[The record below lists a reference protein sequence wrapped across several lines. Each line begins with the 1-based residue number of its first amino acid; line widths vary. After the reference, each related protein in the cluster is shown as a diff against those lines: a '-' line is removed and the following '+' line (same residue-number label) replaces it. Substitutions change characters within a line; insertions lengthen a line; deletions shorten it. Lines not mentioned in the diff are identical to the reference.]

1 MAAQSAWRVNP
12 EPSNSDRIK
21 RLHFRISLREIPK
34 LELLA
39 IRPMGICTAGIY
51 SGRPRDFILQGMRL
65 PQSILQPLS
74 VRTVQFS
81 IIGLAILLF
90 GLIPVNA
97 TASPQLA
104 SNLNGVRFGG
114 VIVGQTETL
123 LVTLTNSGA
132 ATMTIASMKG
142 TNSDFTTSELSL
154 PMSLAPGQSFNLSIS
169 FTPTKQGWTSGTIL
183 FSSTTYPAFSLLVE
197 GAGVSSEALTANP
210 LTASFGNV
218 TVGSSATVP
227 VTFKNDR
234 SWPVPVSAITTNRG
248 QFVVSGPSLPLTLAS
263 GQSVTFNVTFTPQ
276 SPGTVGGTL
285 FVTSPAL
292 IVPLSGTGIT
302 AGQLV
307 VAPAPLNFGSVTVGK
322 TETEPITISA
332 VGASVTVSSASSSS
346 SQFALNGASLPLTIP
361 AGQSESFSVVFTPQ
375 SSGTVSGSLTFGSNA
390 STSQTTES
398 MSGVGTTPVYSVNL
412 YWNSS
417 TDVVGYNV
425 YRSTAANGNYAKIN
439 STLQPSTAYTDNSV
453 ASGQTYYYAATAV
466 NSAGQESGRSTPPVQ
481 AAIP

>member
-1 MAAQSAWRVNP
+1 
-12 EPSNSDRIK
+12 
-21 RLHFRISLREIPK
+21 
-34 LELLA
+34 
-39 IRPMGICTAGIY
+39 
-51 SGRPRDFILQGMRL
+51 MRL
-65 PQSILQPLS
+65 PQSIILPLS
-74 VRTVQFS
+74 VRTNFLTTSLVV
-81 IIGLAILLF
+81 LLF
-90 GLIPVNA
+90 GLFSLKA
-97 TASPQLA
+97 AASPQLA

-114 VIVGQTETL
+114 VIVGQSETL

-132 ATMTIASMKG
+132 STMTIASMKG
-142 TNSDFTTSELSL
+142 TNSDFTTPELSL

-169 FTPTKQGWTSGTIL
+169 FTPAKQGWESGTIV

-197 GAGVSSEALTANP
+197 GSGVNSEALSASP
-210 LTASFGNV
+210 SAASFGNV

-234 SWPVPVSAITTNRG
+234 SWPVPVSGITTIGG

-263 GQSVTFNVTFTPQ
+263 GQSITFNITFTPQ

-285 FVTSPAL
+285 FVASPAM

-307 VAPAPLNFGSVTVGK
+307 VAPAPLNFGSVTLGK
-322 TETEPITISA
+322 TGTEPITMSA

-346 SQFALNGASLPLTIP
+346 SQFALNGISLPLTIP
-361 AGQSESFSVVFTPQ
+361 AGQSESFNVVFTPQ

-390 STSQTTES
+390 STSQTTEA
-398 MSGVGTTPVYSVNL
+398 MSGIGTAPVYSVNL

-417 TDVVGYNV
+417 TDVAGYNV
-425 YRSTAANGNYAKIN
+425 YRSTAVNGNYSKIN
-439 STLQPSTAYTDNSV
+439 SSLQPSTTYTDNSV
-453 ASGQTYYYAATAV
+453 ISGQTYYYAATSV
-466 NSAGQESGRSTPPVQ
+466 NSAGEESGRSTPPVQ

>member
-1 MAAQSAWRVNP
+1 
-12 EPSNSDRIK
+12 
-21 RLHFRISLREIPK
+21 
-34 LELLA
+34 
-39 IRPMGICTAGIY
+39 MGICTAGIY
-51 SGRPRDFILQGMRL
+51 SGRQRDFILQGMRL
-65 PQSILQPLS
+65 PQSILQPFS
-74 VRTVQFS
+74 VRTVHFLTA
-81 IIGLAILLF
+81 GLAIFLF
-90 GLIPVNA
+90 GLLPLRA
-97 TASPQLA
+97 AASPQLA

-123 LVTLTNSGA
+123 LVTLSNSGQT
-132 ATMTIASMKG
+132 TMIIASMKG

-197 GAGVSSEALTANP
+197 GSGVNSEALTASP
-210 LTASFGNV
+210 SAASFGNV
-218 TVGSSATVP
+218 TVGSNATVP
-227 VTFKNDR
+227 VTLKNAR
-234 SWPVPVSAITTNRG
+234 SWPVPVSGITMTG
-248 QFVVSGPSLPLTLAS
+248 SQFAVSGPSLPLILAA

-276 SPGTVGGTL
+276 SSGTVGGTL
-285 FVTSPAL
+285 LVASPAL

-307 VAPAPLNFGSVTVGK
+307 VAPAPLNFGSVTIGK
-322 TETEPITISA
+322 TGTEPITMSA

-346 SQFALNGASLPLTIP
+346 SQFALNGVSLPLTIP
-361 AGQSESFSVVFTPQ
+361 AGQSESFNVVFAPQ

-398 MSGVGTTPVYSVNL
+398 MSGVGAVPVYSVNL

-425 YRSTAANGNYAKIN
+425 YRSTAANGNYSKIN
-439 STLQPSTAYTDNSV
+439 PTLQPSTTYTDNSV
-453 ASGQTYYYAATAV
+453 ASGQTYYYAATSV